1 MKKHENS
8 PLNSTKSP
16 SNPIQNPIK
25 SHKNIVCFQETFL
38 LFRAKRK
45 KTLFAPMAVEIL
57 WAASG
62 AVVLSLEA
70 EELQAALAP
79 AWYPKS

>member
-1 MKKHENS
+1 LFASKK
-8 PLNSTKSP
+8 P
-16 SNPIQNPIK
+16 SF
-25 SHKNIVCFQETFL
+25 CFVRKE
-38 LFRAKRK
+38 K